1 MSTVQVV
8 GYRVIDAGPDR
19 VSLMLAMPVE
29 SVYMSANL
37 TLVWHQG
44 DWRLQP
50 PPPGEAVEPLLPAP
64 RPERLRE
71 VEWYLMCSPMDMK
84 CHVVEGVQSAASN
97 WIDNVNR
104 VSTDFFSTILN
115 SLATFWVK
123 PETPVSLA
131 TSTDDGHTWTDSKT
145 VAFVQGQTL
154 KLTLTILA
162 LAIVIAGMRM
172 ASEQRA
178 KPVQELLKALLTFVI
193 VCGAGT
199 ATVQLLIAWS
209 DDFSLQI
216 IHAAIGG
223 DGFESTMKNLLT
235 NPTEHGSGAGMT
247 SVLMLI
253 LLGQIAAWAS
263 LIQIVLMLIRSAMLV
278 LLGSTL
284 PLAAAATN
292 TEVGKAWFKKYCAWT
307 LGFIAYKPAAALIY
321 AAAIKLKEDKMLG
334 QGTGLMQ
341 SLTAL
346 MMMLLAVLAMPARRP
361 ASPASTS
368 ERTTPLPPST
378 STNELSGRSRAPA
391 QPTTHGM
398 PSCRAM
404 IAVWL
409 VAPPRSVTSA
419 ATTAGSRPA
428 VSAGA
433 RSSATS
439 TDGCSIDGTPGSG
452 APTTWAVIRR
462 PRSRRSV
469 TRSAIRPPAAVNNS
483 ANWSTAAAR
492 ASSTGVP

>member
-1 MSTVQVV
+1 
-8 GYRVIDAGPDR
+8 
-19 VSLMLAMPVE
+19 
-29 SVYMSANL
+29 
-37 TLVWHQG
+37 
-44 DWRLQP
+44 
-50 PPPGEAVEPLLPAP
+50 
-64 RPERLRE
+64 
-71 VEWYLMCSPMDMK
+71 MCSPMDMK

-172 ASEQRA
+172 AWEQRA

-346 MMMLLAVLAMPARRP
+346 MMMLLAVLAMPALLRFAVP
-361 ASPASTS
+361 LTAAVGGGSAGMGSTGPDTSSLASGAVNVGS
-368 ERTTPLPPST
+368 
-378 STNELSGRSRAPA
+378 SGGAR
-391 QPTTHGM
+391 GG
-398 PSCRAM
+398 
-404 IAVWL
+404 
-409 VAPPRSVTSA
+409 SVSA
-419 ATTAGSRPA
+419 ASSGGG
-428 VSAGA
+428 AGA
-433 RSSATS
+433 S
-439 TDGCSIDGTPGSG
+439 GSG
-452 APTTWAVIRR
+452 ASGA
-462 PRSRRSV
+462 
-469 TRSAIRPPAAVNNS
+469 ALAGGKAAGGAALGPAGVA
-483 ANWSTAAAR
+483 AAAAR
-492 ASSTGVP
+492 KAGGAFAGAAAHSAGEAGGGSSGASMPRSSGSRSGGGRANSRSSGGRTGPSSNPKVPVGSTSGGDTGPSGNW

>member
-1 MSTVQVV
+1 
-8 GYRVIDAGPDR
+8 
-19 VSLMLAMPVE
+19 
-29 SVYMSANL
+29 
-37 TLVWHQG
+37 
-44 DWRLQP
+44 
-50 PPPGEAVEPLLPAP
+50 
-64 RPERLRE
+64 
-71 VEWYLMCSPMDMK
+71 MCSPMDMK

-97 WIDNVNR
+97 WIANVNR

-131 TSTDDGHTWTDSKT
+131 TTSDDGHTWTDSKT

-172 ASEQRA
+172 AWEQRA
-178 KPVQELLKALLTFVI
+178 KPVQELLKALLTFV
-193 VCGAGT
+193 VVSGAGT

-209 DDFSLQI
+209 DEFSLSV

-223 DGFESTMKNLLT
+223 DGFASTMKNMVT

-334 QGTGLMQ
+334 QGSGLMQ

-346 MMMLLAVLAMPARRP
+346 MMMLLAVLAMPALLRFAVP
-361 ASPASTS
+361 LTAAVGGGSAGMGSTGPDTSSLASGAVNVGS
-368 ERTTPLPPST
+368 
-378 STNELSGRSRAPA
+378 SGGAR
-391 QPTTHGM
+391 GG
-398 PSCRAM
+398 
-404 IAVWL
+404 
-409 VAPPRSVTSA
+409 SVSA
-419 ATTAGSRPA
+419 ASSGGG
-428 VSAGA
+428 AGA
-433 RSSATS
+433 S
-439 TDGCSIDGTPGSG
+439 GSG
-452 APTTWAVIRR
+452 ASGA
-462 PRSRRSV
+462 
-469 TRSAIRPPAAVNNS
+469 ALAGGKAAGGAALGPAGVA
-483 ANWSTAAAR
+483 AAAAR
-492 ASSTGVP
+492 KAGGAFAGAAAHSAGEAGGGSSGASMPRSSGSRSGGGRANSRSSGGRTGPSSNPKVPVGSTSGGDTGPSGNW

>member
-1 MSTVQVV
+1 
-8 GYRVIDAGPDR
+8 
-19 VSLMLAMPVE
+19 
-29 SVYMSANL
+29 
-37 TLVWHQG
+37 
-44 DWRLQP
+44 
-50 PPPGEAVEPLLPAP
+50 
-64 RPERLRE
+64 
-71 VEWYLMCSPMDMK
+71 MCSPMDMK

-97 WIDNVNR
+97 WIANANQ

-131 TSTDDGHTWTDSKT
+131 TSSDGGQTWTDSKT

-172 ASEQRA
+172 AWEQRA
-178 KPVQELLKALLTFVI
+178 KPVHELLKALLTFV
-193 VCGAGT
+193 VVSGAGT
-199 ATVQLLIAWS
+199 AAVQLLIAWS
-209 DDFSLQI
+209 DEFSLSV

-223 DGFESTMKNLLT
+223 DSFSSTMKNMLM
-235 NPTEHGSGAGMT
+235 NPSEHGSGAGMT

-346 MMMLLAVLAMPARRP
+346 MMMLLAVLAMPALLRFAVP
-361 ASPASTS
+361 LTAAVGGGSAGMGSTG
-368 ERTTPLPPST
+368 PD
-378 STNELSGRSRAPA
+378 
-391 QPTTHGM
+391 
-398 PSCRAM
+398 
-404 IAVWL
+404 
-409 VAPPRSVTSA
+409 TSA
-419 ATTAGSRPA
+419 LASGAVNVGSSGGARGGS
-428 VSAGA
+428 VSAASSGGGA
-433 RSSATS
+433 GAA
-439 TDGCSIDGTPGSG
+439 GSG
-452 APTTWAVIRR
+452 ASGA
-462 PRSRRSV
+462 
-469 TRSAIRPPAAVNNS
+469 ALAGGKAAGGAALGPAGVA
-483 ANWSTAAAR
+483 AAAAR
-492 ASSTGVP
+492 KAGGAFAGAAAHSAGEAGGGSSGASMPRSSGSRSGGGRANSRSSGGRTGPSSNPKVPVGSTSGGDTGPSGNW